1 MFLVN
6 RFRSGLFLRRVEIER
21 TKIIQATAGTR
32 SGLRLPC
39 QTCRTCSGIPIYDME
54 TNSPLSLRSLCS
66 RLKQLNISRQR
77 L

>member
-1 MFLVN
+1 MFLIN
-6 RFRSGLFLRRVEIER
+6 RFRRGLFLGRVEIER

-39 QTCRTCSGIPIYDME
+39 QTCRKCSGIPIHDVK

-66 RLKQLNISRQR
+66 RLKQLSISRQR